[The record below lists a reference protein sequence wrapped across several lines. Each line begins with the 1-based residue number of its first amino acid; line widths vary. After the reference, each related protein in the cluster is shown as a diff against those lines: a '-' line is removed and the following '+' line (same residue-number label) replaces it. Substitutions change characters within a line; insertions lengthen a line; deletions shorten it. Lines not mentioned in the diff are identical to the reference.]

1 MRVHERN
8 VKMMDVFIQQL
19 INGLTLGSVYAL
31 IALGYTM
38 VYGII
43 KLLNFAHGDIFM
55 VGSFISY
62 YLILTF
68 SMNIFVAFILTMVVT
83 GILGIFID
91 QVAYKPLRK
100 APRISALITA
110 IGVSYLLRNGMIV
123 IAGAE
128 TRAYLQVF
136 DHLPNFLT
144 HSFQIGNVTLKSMQI
159 ILLVTTI
166 VLMVLLQFIVQKTK
180 MGKAM
185 RAVSVDAE
193 AAQLMGI
200 DTNMVIAFTFL
211 LGSALAGAS
220 GMLVG
225 MYYNS
230 ISPMLGAG
238 YGTKAFVAAVIGGIG
253 LIPGAVLGGYLLG
266 MIEVMI
272 TAYGNSM
279 IRDAVVYII
288 LIVILLLRPAGLLGN
303 SQTEKV

>member
-1 MRVHERN
+1 
-8 VKMMDVFIQQL
+8 MDTFIQQM

-31 IALGYTM
+31 IALGYTL

-55 VGSFISY
+55 VGSFVSY
-62 YLILTF
+62 YLILSF
-68 SMNIFVAFILTMVVT
+68 NMNIFVAFLGTMAITAV
-83 GILGIFID
+83 LGVITD
-91 QVAYKPLRK
+91 QVAYKPLRS

-110 IGVSYLLRNGMIV
+110 IGVSYLLRNGIIV
-123 IAGAE
+123 LAGAE
-128 TRAYLQVF
+128 TRAYLQAF
-136 DHLPNFLT
+136 DNVPSFVNQ
-144 HSFQIGNVTLKSMQI
+144 SFQIGNITIRVMQV

-166 VLMVLLQFIVQKTK
+166 ALMVILQFIVQKTK

-185 RAVSVDAE
+185 RAVSVDAD

-200 DTNMVIAFTFL
+200 DTNTVIAFTFV

-225 MYYNS
+225 IYYNS

-253 LIPGAVLGGYLLG
+253 LVPGAVLGGYLLG

-288 LIVILLLRPAGLLGN
+288 LIVILLIRPAGLLGKHQ
-303 SQTEKV
+303 SEKV

>member
-1 MRVHERN
+1 
-8 VKMMDVFIQQL
+8 MDTFIQQM

-31 IALGYTM
+31 IALGYTL

-55 VGSFISY
+55 VGSFVSY
-62 YLILTF
+62 YLILSF
-68 SMNIFVAFILTMVVT
+68 NMNIFVAFLGTMVITAV
-83 GILGIFID
+83 LGVITD
-91 QVAYKPLRK
+91 QVAYKPLRS

-123 IAGAE
+123 LAGAE
-128 TRAYLQVF
+128 TRAYLQAF
-136 DHLPNFLT
+136 DNVPSFVNQ
-144 HSFQIGNVTLKSMQI
+144 SFQIGNITIRVMQV

-166 VLMVLLQFIVQKTK
+166 ALMVILQFIVQKTK

-185 RAVSVDAE
+185 RAVSVDAD

-200 DTNMVIAFTFL
+200 DTNTVIAFTFV

-225 MYYNS
+225 IYYNS
-230 ISPMLGAG
+230 ISPLLGAG

-266 MIEVMI
+266 MTEVMI

-288 LIVILLLRPAGLLGN
+288 LIVILLIRPAGLLGKHQ
-303 SQTEKV
+303 SEKV

>member
-1 MRVHERN
+1 MSVEI
-8 VKMMDVFIQQL
+8 FIQQV

-62 YLILTF
+62 YLIL
-68 SMNIFVAFILTMVVT
+68 SLGLNIFVAFILTM
-83 GILGIFID
+83 ILTAVLGVIID
-91 QVAYKPLRK
+91 QVAYKPLRNS
-100 APRISALITA
+100 PRISALITA

-123 IAGAE
+123 LAGAE
-128 TRAYLQVF
+128 TRAYLQAFNQV
-136 DHLPNFLT
+136 PSFLT
-144 HSFQIGNVTLKSMQI
+144 TSFQLGNIQIKTLQV
-159 ILLVTTI
+159 ILVLTTI
-166 VLMVLLQFIVQKTK
+166 VLMVVLQFIVQKTK

-200 DTNMVIAFTFL
+200 DTNIVIAFTFV

-225 MYYNS
+225 IYYNS

-266 MIEVMI
+266 MTEVMI

-279 IRDAVVYII
+279 IRDAVVYTI
-288 LIVILLLRPAGLLGN
+288 LIIILLLRPAGLLGN
-303 SQTEKV
+303 SQSEKV

>member
-1 MRVHERN
+1 
-8 VKMMDVFIQQL
+8 MDTFIQQM

-31 IALGYTM
+31 IALGYTL

-55 VGSFISY
+55 VGSFVSY
-62 YLILTF
+62 YLILSF
-68 SMNIFVAFILTMVVT
+68 NMNVFVAFLGTMAITAVLGVVT
-83 GILGIFID
+83 D
-91 QVAYKPLRK
+91 QIAYKPLRN

-123 IAGAE
+123 LAGAE

-136 DHLPNFLT
+136 ENIPSFVNQ
-144 HSFQIGNVTLKSMQI
+144 SFQIGSITIRAIQV

-166 VLMVLLQFIVQKTK
+166 ALMVILQFIVQKTK

-185 RAVSVDAE
+185 RAVSVDAD

-200 DTNMVIAFTFL
+200 DTNTVIAFTFV

-225 MYYNS
+225 IYYNS

-253 LIPGAVLGGYLLG
+253 LVPGAVLGGYLLG

-288 LIVILLLRPAGLLGN
+288 LIVILLIRPAGLLGKHQ
-303 SQTEKV
+303 SEKV

>member
-1 MRVHERN
+1 MIVET
-8 VKMMDVFIQQL
+8 FIQQV

-62 YLILTF
+62 YLILSF
-68 SMNIFVAFILTMVVT
+68 DMNIFVAFLLTMALTAVLGVV
-83 GILGIFID
+83 ID
-91 QVAYKPLRK
+91 QVAYKPLRTS
-100 APRISALITA
+100 PRISALITA

-123 IAGAE
+123 ITGAE

-136 DHLPNFLT
+136 DNVPLFLT
-144 HSFQIGNVTLKSMQI
+144 QSIQIGNITVKTMQI
-159 ILLVTTI
+159 ILLITTI
-166 VLMVLLQFIVQKTK
+166 ILMVSLQFIVQKTK

-185 RAVSVDAE
+185 RAVSVDPE

-200 DTNMVIAFTFL
+200 DTNIVIAFTFV

-225 MYYNS
+225 IYYNS

-303 SQTEKV
+303 SQSEKV

>member
-1 MRVHERN
+1 
-8 VKMMDVFIQQL
+8 MDTFIQQM

-31 IALGYTM
+31 IALGYTL

-55 VGSFISY
+55 VGSFVSY
-62 YLILTF
+62 YLILSF
-68 SMNIFVAFILTMVVT
+68 NMNVFVAFLGTMAITAVLGVVT
-83 GILGIFID
+83 AQI
-91 QVAYKPLRK
+91 AYKPLRN

-123 IAGAE
+123 LAGAE
-128 TRAYLQVF
+128 TRAYLQAFENVPSF
-136 DHLPNFLT
+136 VNQ
-144 HSFQIGNVTLKSMQI
+144 SFQIGSITIRAMQV

-166 VLMVLLQFIVQKTK
+166 ALMVILQFIVQKTK

-185 RAVSVDAE
+185 RAVSVDAD

-200 DTNMVIAFTFL
+200 DTNTVIAFTFV

-225 MYYNS
+225 IYYNS

-253 LIPGAVLGGYLLG
+253 LVPGAVLGGYLLG

-288 LIVILLLRPAGLLGN
+288 LIVILLIRPAGLLGKHQ
-303 SQTEKV
+303 SEKV

>member
-1 MRVHERN
+1 
-8 VKMMDVFIQQL
+8 MDTFIQQM

-31 IALGYTM
+31 IALGYTLI
-38 VYGII
+38 YGII

-55 VGSFISY
+55 VGSFVSY
-62 YLILTF
+62 YLILSF
-68 SMNIFVAFILTMVVT
+68 NMNIFVAFLGTMAITAV
-83 GILGIFID
+83 LGVITD
-91 QVAYKPLRK
+91 QVAYKPLRS

-110 IGVSYLLRNGMIV
+110 IGVSYLLRNGIIV
-123 IAGAE
+123 LAGAE
-128 TRAYLQVF
+128 TRAYLQAF
-136 DHLPNFLT
+136 DNVPSFVNQ
-144 HSFQIGNVTLKSMQI
+144 SFQIGNITIRVMQV
-159 ILLVTTI
+159 ILLVITI
-166 VLMVLLQFIVQKTK
+166 ALMVILQFIVQKTK

-185 RAVSVDAE
+185 RAVSVDAD

-200 DTNMVIAFTFL
+200 DTNTVIAFTFV

-225 MYYNS
+225 IYYNS
-230 ISPMLGAG
+230 ISPLLGAG

-266 MIEVMI
+266 MTEVMI

-288 LIVILLLRPAGLLGN
+288 LIVILLIRPAGLLGKHQ
-303 SQTEKV
+303 SEKV

>member
-1 MRVHERN
+1 
-8 VKMMDVFIQQL
+8 MDTFIQQM

-31 IALGYTM
+31 IALGYTL

-55 VGSFISY
+55 VGSFVSY
-62 YLILTF
+62 YLILSF
-68 SMNIFVAFILTMVVT
+68 NMNVFVAFLGTMAITAVLGVVT
-83 GILGIFID
+83 D
-91 QVAYKPLRK
+91 QIAYKPLRN

-123 IAGAE
+123 LAGAE

-136 DHLPNFLT
+136 ENVPSFVNQ
-144 HSFQIGNVTLKSMQI
+144 SFQIGSITIRAMQI

-166 VLMVLLQFIVQKTK
+166 ALMVILQFIVQKTK

-185 RAVSVDAE
+185 RAVSVDAD

-200 DTNMVIAFTFL
+200 DTNTVIAFTFV

-225 MYYNS
+225 IYYNS

-253 LIPGAVLGGYLLG
+253 LVPGAVLGGYLLG

-288 LIVILLLRPAGLLGN
+288 LIVILLIRPAGLLGKHQ
-303 SQTEKV
+303 SEKV

>member
-1 MRVHERN
+1 
-8 VKMMDVFIQQL
+8 MDTFIQQL

-55 VGSFISY
+55 IGAYISY
-62 YLILTF
+62 FLLLTFDIGIFLAFIITMILTAVLG
-68 SMNIFVAFILTMVVT
+68 MLT
-83 GILGIFID
+83 D

-100 APRISALITA
+100 APRISSLITA

-123 IAGAE
+123 LVGAE
-128 TRAYLQVF
+128 TRAYLGAFNEVPAFLNQSFSIGGITIRMMQV
-136 DHLPNFLT
+136 
-144 HSFQIGNVTLKSMQI
+144 V
-159 ILLVTTI
+159 LLVTTL
-166 VLMVLLQFIVQKTK
+166 VLMLLLQFIIQKTK

-185 RAVSVDAE
+185 RAVSVDEE

-200 DTNMVIAFTFL
+200 NTNSVIAFTFV

-220 GMLVG
+220 GLLVG

-230 ISPMLGAG
+230 ISPMLGGG
-238 YGTKAFVAAVIGGIG
+238 YGMKAFVAAVIGGIG
-253 LIPGAVLGGYLLG
+253 IIPGAVLGGYFIG
-266 MIEVMI
+266 MTEVMI

-288 LIVILLLRPAGLLGN
+288 LIVILLVRPAGLLGN

>member
-1 MRVHERN
+1 
-8 VKMMDVFIQQL
+8 MDTFIQQM

-31 IALGYTM
+31 IALGYTL

-55 VGSFISY
+55 VGSFVSY
-62 YLILTF
+62 YLILSF
-68 SMNIFVAFILTMVVT
+68 NMNVFVAFLGTMAITAVLGVVT
-83 GILGIFID
+83 D
-91 QVAYKPLRK
+91 QIAYKPLRN

-123 IAGAE
+123 LAGAE
-128 TRAYLQVF
+128 TRAYLQAFENVPSF
-136 DHLPNFLT
+136 VNQ
-144 HSFQIGNVTLKSMQI
+144 SFQIGSITIRAMQV

-166 VLMVLLQFIVQKTK
+166 ALMIILQFIVQKTK

-185 RAVSVDAE
+185 RAVSVDAD

-200 DTNMVIAFTFL
+200 DTNTVIAFTFV

-225 MYYNS
+225 IYYNS

-253 LIPGAVLGGYLLG
+253 LVPGAVLGGYLLG

-288 LIVILLLRPAGLLGN
+288 LIVILLIRPAGLLGKHQ
-303 SQTEKV
+303 SEKV

>member
-1 MRVHERN
+1 
-8 VKMMDVFIQQL
+8 MDTFIQQM

-31 IALGYTM
+31 IALGYTL

-55 VGSFISY
+55 VGSFVSY
-62 YLILTF
+62 YLILSF
-68 SMNIFVAFILTMVVT
+68 NMNVFVAFLGTMAITAVLGVVT
-83 GILGIFID
+83 D
-91 QVAYKPLRK
+91 QIAYKPLRN

-123 IAGAE
+123 LAGAE

-136 DHLPNFLT
+136 ENVPSFVNQ
-144 HSFQIGNVTLKSMQI
+144 SFQIGSITIRAIQV

-166 VLMVLLQFIVQKTK
+166 ALMVILQFIVQKTK

-185 RAVSVDAE
+185 RAVSVDAD

-200 DTNMVIAFTFL
+200 DTNTVIAFTFV

-225 MYYNS
+225 IYYNS

-253 LIPGAVLGGYLLG
+253 LVPGAVLGGYLLG

-288 LIVILLLRPAGLLGN
+288 LIVILLIRPAGLLGKHQ
-303 SQTEKV
+303 SEKV

>member
-1 MRVHERN
+1 
-8 VKMMDVFIQQL
+8 MDTFIQQM

-31 IALGYTM
+31 IALGYTL

-55 VGSFISY
+55 VGSFVSY
-62 YLILTF
+62 YLILSF
-68 SMNIFVAFILTMVVT
+68 NMNIFVAFLGTMAIIAV
-83 GILGIFID
+83 LGVITD
-91 QVAYKPLRK
+91 QVAYKPLRS

-110 IGVSYLLRNGMIV
+110 IGVSYLLRNGIIV
-123 IAGAE
+123 LAGAE
-128 TRAYLQVF
+128 TRAYLQAF
-136 DHLPNFLT
+136 DNVPSFVNQ
-144 HSFQIGNVTLKSMQI
+144 SFQIGNITIRVMQV
-159 ILLVTTI
+159 ILLVITI
-166 VLMVLLQFIVQKTK
+166 ALMVILQFIVQKTK

-185 RAVSVDAE
+185 RAVSVDAD

-200 DTNMVIAFTFL
+200 DTNTVIAFTFV

-225 MYYNS
+225 IYYNS
-230 ISPMLGAG
+230 ISPLLGAG

-266 MIEVMI
+266 MTEVMI

-288 LIVILLLRPAGLLGN
+288 LIVILLIRPAGLLGKHQ
-303 SQTEKV
+303 SEKV

>member
-1 MRVHERN
+1 MSVET
-8 VKMMDVFIQQL
+8 FIQQV

-62 YLILTF
+62 YLILSF
-68 SMNIFVAFILTMVVT
+68 DMNIFVAFLLTMALTAVLGVV
-83 GILGIFID
+83 ID
-91 QVAYKPLRK
+91 QVAYKPLRTS
-100 APRISALITA
+100 PRISALITA

-123 IAGAE
+123 ITGAE

-136 DHLPNFLT
+136 DNVPLFLT
-144 HSFQIGNVTLKSMQI
+144 QSIQIGNITVKTMQI
-159 ILLVTTI
+159 ILLLTTI
-166 VLMVLLQFIVQKTK
+166 VLMVSLQFIVQKTK

-185 RAVSVDAE
+185 RAVSVDPE

-200 DTNMVIAFTFL
+200 DTNIVIAFTFV

-225 MYYNS
+225 IYYNS

-303 SQTEKV
+303 SQSEKV

>member
-1 MRVHERN
+1 
-8 VKMMDVFIQQL
+8 MDTFIQQM

-31 IALGYTM
+31 IALGYTL

-43 KLLNFAHGDIFM
+43 KLLNFAQGDIFM
-55 VGSFISY
+55 VGSFVSY
-62 YLILTF
+62 YLILSF
-68 SMNIFVAFILTMVVT
+68 NMNIFVAFLGTMAITAV
-83 GILGIFID
+83 LGVITD
-91 QVAYKPLRK
+91 QVAYKPLRS

-110 IGVSYLLRNGMIV
+110 IGVSYLLRNGIIV
-123 IAGAE
+123 LAGAE

-136 DHLPNFLT
+136 DNVPSFVNQ
-144 HSFQIGNVTLKSMQI
+144 SFQIGNITIRVMQV
-159 ILLVTTI
+159 ILLITTI
-166 VLMVLLQFIVQKTK
+166 ALMVILQFIVQKTK

-185 RAVSVDAE
+185 RAVSVDAD

-200 DTNMVIAFTFL
+200 DTNTVIAFTFV

-225 MYYNS
+225 IYYNS
-230 ISPMLGAG
+230 ISPLLGAG

-266 MIEVMI
+266 MTEVMI

-288 LIVILLLRPAGLLGN
+288 LIVILLIRPAGLLGKHQ
-303 SQTEKV
+303 SEKV

>member
-1 MRVHERN
+1 MSVET
-8 VKMMDVFIQQL
+8 FIQQV

-62 YLILTF
+62 YLILSFDMT
-68 SMNIFVAFILTMVVT
+68 IFVAFLVTMALTAVFGVV
-83 GILGIFID
+83 ID
-91 QVAYKPLRK
+91 QVAYKPLRTS
-100 APRISALITA
+100 PRISALITA
-110 IGVSYLLRNGMIV
+110 IGVSYLLRNGIIV
-123 IAGAE
+123 ITGAE

-136 DHLPNFLT
+136 DNVPLFLT
-144 HSFQIGNVTLKSMQI
+144 QSFQIGNITIKTMQV
-159 ILLVTTI
+159 ILVLITI
-166 VLMVLLQFIVQKTK
+166 VLMVSLQFIVQKTK

-185 RAVSVDAE
+185 RAVSVDPE

-200 DTNMVIAFTFL
+200 DTNIVIAFTFV

-225 MYYNS
+225 IYYNS

-303 SQTEKV
+303 SQSEKV

>member
-1 MRVHERN
+1 MN
-8 VKMMDVFIQQL
+8 MDTFIQQV

-62 YLILTF
+62 YLILTY
-68 SMNIFVAFILTMVVT
+68 SMNIFVAFVLTMVLT
-83 GILGIFID
+83 AILGVITD

-123 IAGAE
+123 LVGAE
-128 TRAYLQVF
+128 TRAYLRVF
-136 DHLPNFLT
+136 EEVPAFLNYT
-144 HSFQIGNVTLKSMQI
+144 FQIGNINLKSMQI

-166 VLMVLLQFIVQKTK
+166 VLMVLLQFVVQKTK

-200 DTNMVIAFTFL
+200 NTNTVIAFTFV

-225 MYYNS
+225 VYYNS
-230 ISPMLGAG
+230 ISPMIGVG
-238 YGTKAFVAAVIGGIG
+238 YGNKAFVAAVIGGIG

-266 MIEVMI
+266 MTEVMI

-288 LIVILLLRPAGLLGN
+288 LIIILLLRPAGLLGKN
-303 SQTEKV
+303 QSEKV

>member
-1 MRVHERN
+1 
-8 VKMMDVFIQQL
+8 MDTFIQQM

-31 IALGYTM
+31 IALGYTL

-55 VGSFISY
+55 VGSFVSY
-62 YLILTF
+62 YLILSF
-68 SMNIFVAFILTMVVT
+68 NMNIFVAFLGTMAIIAV
-83 GILGIFID
+83 LGVITD
-91 QVAYKPLRK
+91 QVAYKPLRS

-123 IAGAE
+123 LAGAE
-128 TRAYLQVF
+128 TRAYLQAF
-136 DHLPNFLT
+136 DNVPSFVNQ
-144 HSFQIGNVTLKSMQI
+144 SFQIGNITIRVMQV
-159 ILLVTTI
+159 ILLVITI
-166 VLMVLLQFIVQKTK
+166 ALMVILQFIVQKTK

-185 RAVSVDAE
+185 RAVSVDAD

-200 DTNMVIAFTFL
+200 DTNTVIAFTFV

-225 MYYNS
+225 IYYNS
-230 ISPMLGAG
+230 ISPLLGAG

-266 MIEVMI
+266 MTEVMI

-288 LIVILLLRPAGLLGN
+288 LIVILLIRPAGLLGKHQ
-303 SQTEKV
+303 SEKV

>member
-1 MRVHERN
+1 MSVEI
-8 VKMMDVFIQQL
+8 FIQQV

-62 YLILTF
+62 YLIL
-68 SMNIFVAFILTMVVT
+68 SLGMNIFVAFLVTMALTAVMGVV
-83 GILGIFID
+83 ID
-91 QVAYKPLRK
+91 QVAYKPLRTS
-100 APRISALITA
+100 PRISALITA

-123 IAGAE
+123 LAGAE

-136 DHLPNFLT
+136 ENVP
-144 HSFQIGNVTLKSMQI
+144 SFVTQTFTIGNINVKTMQV
-159 ILLVTTI
+159 ILLLTTI
-166 VLMVLLQFIVQKTK
+166 VLMVALQFIVQKTK

-185 RAVSVDAE
+185 RAVSVDPE
-193 AAQLMGI
+193 AAKLMGI
-200 DTNMVIAFTFL
+200 DTNIVIAFTFV

-225 MYYNS
+225 IYYNS

-303 SQTEKV
+303 SQSEKV

>member
-1 MRVHERN
+1 
-8 VKMMDVFIQQL
+8 MDTFIQQM

-31 IALGYTM
+31 IALGYTL

-55 VGSFISY
+55 VGSFVSY
-62 YLILTF
+62 YLILSF
-68 SMNIFVAFILTMVVT
+68 NMNVFVAFLGTMAITAVLGVVT
-83 GILGIFID
+83 D
-91 QVAYKPLRK
+91 QIAYKPLRN

-110 IGVSYLLRNGMIV
+110 IGVSYLLRNGIIV
-123 IAGAE
+123 LAGAE
-128 TRAYLQVF
+128 TRAYLQAF
-136 DHLPNFLT
+136 DNVPSFVNQ
-144 HSFQIGNVTLKSMQI
+144 SFQIGNITIRVMQV
-159 ILLVTTI
+159 ILLVITI
-166 VLMVLLQFIVQKTK
+166 ALMVILQFIVQKTK

-185 RAVSVDAE
+185 RAVSVDAD

-200 DTNMVIAFTFL
+200 DTNTVIAFTFV

-225 MYYNS
+225 IYYNS
-230 ISPMLGAG
+230 ISPLLGTG

-266 MIEVMI
+266 MTEVMI

-288 LIVILLLRPAGLLGN
+288 LIVILLIRPAGLLGKHQ
-303 SQTEKV
+303 SEKV

>member
-1 MRVHERN
+1 MSVET
-8 VKMMDVFIQQL
+8 FIQQV

-62 YLILTF
+62 YLILSF
-68 SMNIFVAFILTMVVT
+68 DMNIFVAFLVTMALTAVFGVV
-83 GILGIFID
+83 ID
-91 QVAYKPLRK
+91 QVAYKPLRTS
-100 APRISALITA
+100 PRISALITA

-123 IAGAE
+123 ITGAE

-136 DHLPNFLT
+136 DNVPLFLT
-144 HSFQIGNVTLKSMQI
+144 QSFQIGNITIKTMQV
-159 ILLVTTI
+159 ILVLITI
-166 VLMVLLQFIVQKTK
+166 GLMVSVQFIVQKTK

-185 RAVSVDAE
+185 RAVSVDPE

-200 DTNMVIAFTFL
+200 DTNIVIAFTFV

-225 MYYNS
+225 IYYNS

-303 SQTEKV
+303 SQSEKV

>member
-1 MRVHERN
+1 
-8 VKMMDVFIQQL
+8 MDTFIQQM

-31 IALGYTM
+31 IALGYTL

-43 KLLNFAHGDIFM
+43 KLLNFAQGDIFM
-55 VGSFISY
+55 VGSFVSY
-62 YLILTF
+62 YLILSF
-68 SMNIFVAFILTMVVT
+68 NMNIFVAFLGTMAITAV
-83 GILGIFID
+83 LGVITD
-91 QVAYKPLRK
+91 QVAYKPLRS

-110 IGVSYLLRNGMIV
+110 IGVSYLLRNGIIV
-123 IAGAE
+123 LAGAE
-128 TRAYLQVF
+128 TRAYLQAF
-136 DHLPNFLT
+136 DNVPSFVNQ
-144 HSFQIGNVTLKSMQI
+144 SFQIGNITIRVMQV

-166 VLMVLLQFIVQKTK
+166 ALMVILQFIVQKTK

-185 RAVSVDAE
+185 RAVSVDAD

-200 DTNMVIAFTFL
+200 DTNTVIAFTFV

-225 MYYNS
+225 IYYNS
-230 ISPMLGAG
+230 ISPLLGAG

-266 MIEVMI
+266 MTEVMI

-288 LIVILLLRPAGLLGN
+288 LIVILLIRPAGLLGKHQ
-303 SQTEKV
+303 SEKV

>member
-1 MRVHERN
+1 
-8 VKMMDVFIQQL
+8 MDTFIQQV

-68 SMNIFVAFILTMVVT
+68 NMNILLAFVITMILT
-83 GILGIFID
+83 GILGIVTD
-91 QVAYKPLRK
+91 QIGYKPLRK

-123 IAGAE
+123 LVGAE
-128 TRAYLQVF
+128 TRSYLRVF
-136 DHLPNFLT
+136 ETLPKFLT
-144 HSFQIGNVTLKSMQI
+144 YNFQIGNVSIKSMQI

-166 VLMVLLQFIVQKTK
+166 LLMVLLQFIVQKTK

-185 RAVSVDAE
+185 RAVSVDE
-193 AAQLMGI
+193 RAAKLMGI
-200 DTNMVIAFTFL
+200 NTNTVIAFTFF

-225 MYYNS
+225 VYYNS
-230 ISPMLGAG
+230 ISPVLGAG

-266 MIEVMI
+266 MTEVMI

-288 LIVILLLRPAGLLGN
+288 LIVILLIRPAGLLGN

>member
-1 MRVHERN
+1 
-8 VKMMDVFIQQL
+8 MDTFIQQM

-31 IALGYTM
+31 IALGYTL

-55 VGSFISY
+55 VGSFVSY
-62 YLILTF
+62 YLILSF
-68 SMNIFVAFILTMVVT
+68 NMNVFVAFLGTMAITAVLGVVT
-83 GILGIFID
+83 D
-91 QVAYKPLRK
+91 QIAYKPLRN

-123 IAGAE
+123 LAGAE
-128 TRAYLQVF
+128 TRAYLQAFENVPSF
-136 DHLPNFLT
+136 VNQ
-144 HSFQIGNVTLKSMQI
+144 SFQIGSITIRAMQV

-166 VLMVLLQFIVQKTK
+166 ALMVILQFIVQKTK

-185 RAVSVDAE
+185 RAVSVDAD

-200 DTNMVIAFTFL
+200 DTNTVIAFTFV

-225 MYYNS
+225 IYYNS

-253 LIPGAVLGGYLLG
+253 LVPGAVLGGYLLG

-288 LIVILLLRPAGLLGN
+288 LIVILLIRPAGLLGKHQ
-303 SQTEKV
+303 SEKV

>member
-1 MRVHERN
+1 MSVET
-8 VKMMDVFIQQL
+8 FIQQV

-62 YLILTF
+62 YLILSF
-68 SMNIFVAFILTMVVT
+68 DMNIFVAFLLTMALTAVLGVV
-83 GILGIFID
+83 ID
-91 QVAYKPLRK
+91 QVAYKPLRTS
-100 APRISALITA
+100 PRISALITA

-123 IAGAE
+123 ITGAE

-136 DHLPNFLT
+136 DNVPLFLT
-144 HSFQIGNVTLKSMQI
+144 QSIQIGNITVKTMQI
-159 ILLVTTI
+159 ILLITTI
-166 VLMVLLQFIVQKTK
+166 ILMVSLQFIVQKTK

-185 RAVSVDAE
+185 RAVSVDPE

-200 DTNMVIAFTFL
+200 DTNIVIAFTFV

-225 MYYNS
+225 IYYNS

-303 SQTEKV
+303 SQSEKV

>member
-1 MRVHERN
+1 MN
-8 VKMMDVFIQQL
+8 MDTFIQQV

-55 VGSFISY
+55 VGAFISY
-62 YLILTF
+62 YLMLSF
-68 SMNIFVAFILTMVVT
+68 DMNIFVAFIVTMIITAILGVVT
-83 GILGIFID
+83 D
-91 QVAYKPLRK
+91 QVAYKPLRS

-123 IAGAE
+123 LAGAE

-136 DHLPNFLT
+136 DEIPAFVNYT
-144 HSFQIGNVTLKSMQI
+144 FQIGGINIRAMQV

-200 DTNMVIAFTFL
+200 NTNTVIAFTFV

-266 MIEVMI
+266 MTEVMI

-288 LIVILLLRPAGLLGN
+288 LIVILLIRPAGILGN
-303 SQTEKV
+303 SQSEKV

>member
-1 MRVHERN
+1 
-8 VKMMDVFIQQL
+8 MDTFIQQM

-31 IALGYTM
+31 IALGYTL

-55 VGSFISY
+55 VGSFVSY
-62 YLILTF
+62 YLILSF
-68 SMNIFVAFILTMVVT
+68 NMNIFVAFLGTMAIIAV
-83 GILGIFID
+83 LGVITD
-91 QVAYKPLRK
+91 QVAYKPLRS

-123 IAGAE
+123 LAGAE
-128 TRAYLQVF
+128 TRAYLQAF
-136 DHLPNFLT
+136 DNVPSFVNQ
-144 HSFQIGNVTLKSMQI
+144 SFQIGNITIRVMQV

-166 VLMVLLQFIVQKTK
+166 ALMVILQFIVQKTK

-185 RAVSVDAE
+185 RAVSVDAD

-200 DTNMVIAFTFL
+200 DTNTVIAFTFV

-225 MYYNS
+225 IYYNS
-230 ISPMLGAG
+230 ISPLLGAG

-266 MIEVMI
+266 MTEVMI

-288 LIVILLLRPAGLLGN
+288 LIVILLIRPAGLLGKHQ
-303 SQTEKV
+303 SEKV

>member
-1 MRVHERN
+1 MELET
-8 VKMMDVFIQQL
+8 FIQQV

-38 VYGII
+38 VYGVI

-55 VGSFISY
+55 VGAFISY
-62 YLILTF
+62 YLILSF
-68 SMNIFVAFILTMVVT
+68 DMNIFIAFLLTMILTAV
-83 GILGIFID
+83 LGVITD
-91 QVAYKPLRK
+91 QIAYKPLRN

-123 IAGAE
+123 LAGAE
-128 TRAYLQVF
+128 TRAFLQVF
-136 DHLPNFLT
+136 ETVPSFLVRT
-144 HSFQIGNVTLKSMQI
+144 FQIGNISIKSMQL
-159 ILLVTTI
+159 ILLGTTI
-166 VLMVLLQFIVQKTK
+166 LLMILLQFIVSKTK

-200 DTNMVIAFTFL
+200 DTNKVIAFTFI

-225 MYYNS
+225 IYYNS

-288 LIVILLLRPAGLLGN
+288 LIVILLIRPAGLLGN
-303 SQTEKV
+303 SQSEKV

>member
-1 MRVHERN
+1 
-8 VKMMDVFIQQL
+8 MDTFIQQF

-55 VGSFISY
+55 IGAYISY
-62 YLILTF
+62 FLILTF
-68 SMNIFVAFILTMVVT
+68 DMGIFLAFIITMVLTAV
-83 GILGIFID
+83 LGMLTD

-100 APRISALITA
+100 APRISSLITA

-123 IAGAE
+123 LVGAE
-128 TRAYLQVF
+128 TRAYLGAFTEV
-136 DHLPNFLT
+136 PAFLNQ
-144 HSFQIGNVTLKSMQI
+144 SFSIGNINIRVMQVV
-159 ILLVTTI
+159 LLVTTI
-166 VLMVLLQFIVQKTK
+166 LLMVLLQFIIQKTK

-200 DTNMVIAFTFL
+200 DTNIVIAFTFM

-220 GMLVG
+220 GLLVG

-230 ISPMLGAG
+230 ISPMLGGG
-238 YGTKAFVAAVIGGIG
+238 YGMKAFVAAVIGGIG
-253 LIPGAVLGGYLLG
+253 LIPGAVLGGYLIG
-266 MIEVMI
+266 MTEVMI

-288 LIVILLLRPAGLLGN
+288 LIIILLVRPAGILGN
-303 SQTEKV
+303 SQSEKV

>member
-1 MRVHERN
+1 
-8 VKMMDVFIQQL
+8 MDTFIQQM

-31 IALGYTM
+31 IALGYTL

-43 KLLNFAHGDIFM
+43 KLLNFAQGDIFM
-55 VGSFISY
+55 VGSFVSY
-62 YLILTF
+62 YLILSF
-68 SMNIFVAFILTMVVT
+68 NMNIFVAFLGTMAITAV
-83 GILGIFID
+83 LGVITD
-91 QVAYKPLRK
+91 QVAYKPLRS

-123 IAGAE
+123 LAGAE
-128 TRAYLQVF
+128 TRAYLQAF
-136 DHLPNFLT
+136 DNVPSFVNQ
-144 HSFQIGNVTLKSMQI
+144 SFQIGNITIRVMQV

-166 VLMVLLQFIVQKTK
+166 ALMVILQFIVQKTK

-185 RAVSVDAE
+185 RAVSVDAD

-200 DTNMVIAFTFL
+200 DTNTVIAFTFV

-225 MYYNS
+225 IYYNS
-230 ISPMLGAG
+230 ISPLLGAG

-266 MIEVMI
+266 MTEVMI

-288 LIVILLLRPAGLLGN
+288 LIVILLIRPAGLLGKHQ
-303 SQTEKV
+303 SEKV

>member
-1 MRVHERN
+1 MSVET
-8 VKMMDVFIQQL
+8 FIQQV

-62 YLILTF
+62 YLILSF
-68 SMNIFVAFILTMVVT
+68 DMNIFVAFLVTMALTAVFGVV
-83 GILGIFID
+83 ID
-91 QVAYKPLRK
+91 QVAYKPLRTS
-100 APRISALITA
+100 PRISALITA

-123 IAGAE
+123 ITGAE

-136 DHLPNFLT
+136 DNVPLFLT
-144 HSFQIGNVTLKSMQI
+144 QSFQIGNITIKTMQV
-159 ILLVTTI
+159 ILVLITI
-166 VLMVLLQFIVQKTK
+166 VLMVSLQFIVQKTK

-185 RAVSVDAE
+185 RAVSVDPE

-200 DTNMVIAFTFL
+200 DTNIVIAFTFV

-225 MYYNS
+225 IYYNS

-303 SQTEKV
+303 SQSEKV

>member
-1 MRVHERN
+1 
-8 VKMMDVFIQQL
+8 MDTFIQQM

-31 IALGYTM
+31 IALGYTLI
-38 VYGII
+38 YGII

-55 VGSFISY
+55 VGSFVSY
-62 YLILTF
+62 YLILSF
-68 SMNIFVAFILTMVVT
+68 NMNIFVAFLGTMAITAV
-83 GILGIFID
+83 LGVITD
-91 QVAYKPLRK
+91 QVAYKPLRS

-110 IGVSYLLRNGMIV
+110 IGVSYLLRNGIIV
-123 IAGAE
+123 LAGAE
-128 TRAYLQVF
+128 TRAYLQAF
-136 DHLPNFLT
+136 DNVPSFVNQ
-144 HSFQIGNVTLKSMQI
+144 SFQIGNITIRVMQV

-166 VLMVLLQFIVQKTK
+166 ALMVILQFIVQKTK

-185 RAVSVDAE
+185 RAVSVDAD

-200 DTNMVIAFTFL
+200 DTFV

-225 MYYNS
+225 IYYNS
-230 ISPMLGAG
+230 ISPLLGVG

-266 MIEVMI
+266 MTEVMI

-288 LIVILLLRPAGLLGN
+288 LIVIIAHLHLFIL
-303 SQTEKV
+303 